1 MRPSRILT
9 CLTALACA
17 SALPGYSFAQAAQ
30 SVVESVAS
38 ATIPDAEL
46 QKALVAAQQA
56 IDAQDCRGALD
67 VLDPV
72 VLRLGD
78 SPQRAAMQRIRL
90 FCLGV
95 EGRAAD
101 IPSVQRELAKSLPT
115 DGLVRAYGILVAAD
129 ESRYVDAANQVS
141 ALAASAPHSLDILS
155 GQSVRAIS
163 LQLTREHAYRQR
175 GEMLVALAK
184 ADWQPSD
191 LPELRSSFAQ
201 GAIETLIASGKA
213 DEAAGLLDRIDQPE
227 MLTSMATERQY
238 AVLWPM
244 IEDRLGPKSATMAD
258 SFARDRLVFYANNPD
273 APAALR
279 DATNAMLILG
289 RYSEVVEMTDN
300 VAVQNGMTH
309 EALQTLMYR
318 ARALTTLKRGD
329 EARKLLSSVAAL
341 DPQRTPDASSMI
353 ISFAEF
359 LDDNGREQEAL
370 AFTREAQAR
379 ASAVLSDF
387 GQRWL
392 DRTEVCALSALG
404 KMAEA
409 NAAIDRMK
417 LVSAHNQAAT
427 IEAMLCAKRD
437 AEAAKIAVKA
447 FDDKD
452 MTSNLIAQFQPSDST
467 WAPTP
472 SRLRS
477 LWLAFLARPDVKA
490 AFERKGR
497 ILPRTLWP
505 SPTPRPIP
513 HSGDASSLT

>member
-1 MRPSRILT
+1 V
-9 CLTALACA
+9 
-17 SALPGYSFAQAAQ
+17 AAEP
-30 SVVESVAS
+30 VVAS
-38 ATIPDAEL
+38 GAPATIPDTEL
-46 QKALVAAQQA
+46 QKALVTAQQA
-56 IDAQDCRGALD
+56 IAAQDCGGALGE
-67 VLDPV
+67 LDPLV
-72 VLRLGD
+72 PRLGD
-78 SPQRAAMQRIRL
+78 GPQRAALQRIRL

-101 IPSVQRELAKSLPT
+101 IASVQRELAKTLPT
-115 DGLVRAYGILVAAD
+115 DGLVRAYGVLVAAD
-129 ESRYVDAANQVS
+129 ENRYIDAANQLS
-141 ALAASAPHSLDILS
+141 ALATSAPHSLEILT

-227 MLTSMATERQY
+227 MLTTMATERQY
-238 AVLWPM
+238 TALWPM

-258 SFARDRLVFYANNPD
+258 RFARDRLVFYANNPD

-279 DATNAMLILG
+279 DATNAMLVLG

-300 VAVQNGMTH
+300 VVVQDGMPHEAVQTM
-309 EALQTLMYR
+309 MYR
-318 ARALTTLKRGD
+318 ARALSTLKRAD
-329 EARKLLSSVAAL
+329 EARKLLSGVAAL
-341 DPQRTPDASSMI
+341 DPQRTPDAASMI
-353 ISFAEF
+353 ITFAEF
-359 LDDNGREQEAL
+359 LDDNGRELEAL
-370 AFTREAQAR
+370 TFTREAQAK
-379 ASAVLSDF
+379 AAGALSDF
-387 GQRWL
+387 GRRWL

-404 KMAEA
+404 KTAEA
-409 NAAIDRMK
+409 NAALDRMK
-417 LVSAHNQAAT
+417 LVSAQNQAAT

-437 AEAAKIAVKA
+437 AEAAQIALKA
-447 FDDKD
+447 FDDND
-452 MTSNLIAQFQPSDST
+452 MASNLVAQFQPSDST
-467 WAPTP
+467 WAPAP

-477 LWLAFLARPDVKA
+477 LWLAFLARPDVKM

-505 SPTPRPIP
+505 SPAPRPIP
-513 HSGDASSLT
+513 HSGGASSLT